1 MRQVIYKDMQEDLA
15 KRGKTVQT
23 EADEHGMKSRWV
35 KQRVH
40 GELDATREAYV
51 GRSQD
56 APMDLE
62 VEGDIPEAQQE
73 SLNAQTER
81 EATRLLMELAG
92 NDPQERP
99 AATVPEASSRSF
111 SHPEPEDSPRG
122 TSQPGI
128 GSGDRGGGGEG

>member
-1 MRQVIYKDMQEDLA
+1 MWEDLE

-23 EADEHGMKSRWV
+23 EDDKRAIKSRWV
-35 KQRVH
+35 RQRVH

-51 GRSQD
+51 GRSKD

-81 EATRLLMELAG
+81 EATSLKMELAG
-92 NDPQERP
+92 NDPQ
-99 AATVPEASSRSF
+99 
-111 SHPEPEDSPRG
+111 
-122 TSQPGI
+122 
-128 GSGDRGGGGEG
+128 